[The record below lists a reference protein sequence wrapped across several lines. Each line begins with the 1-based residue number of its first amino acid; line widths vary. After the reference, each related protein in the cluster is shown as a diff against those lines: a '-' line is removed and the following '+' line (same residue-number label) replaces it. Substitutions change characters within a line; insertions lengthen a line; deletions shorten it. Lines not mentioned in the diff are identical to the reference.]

1 MAIKGSIAKEE
12 IIKRMMEV
20 FEDSFMNDKTLIIPM
35 MENGEEVQIKLTL
48 TASKT
53 NIPHSNGKAE
63 ISEAVATGMS
73 NPVEVIEPTEEEK
86 KRVVDLINK
95 LGNI

>member
-53 NIPHSNGKAE
+53 NIPHSNGRAE
-63 ISEAVATGMS
+63 IPVTVAAGMP
-73 NPVEVIEPTEEEK
+73 NPVEVVEPTEEEK
-86 KRVVDLINK
+86 QRVVDLINK
-95 LGNI
+95 LGSI

>member
-63 ISEAVATGMS
+63 IPITVAVGMP
-73 NPVEVIEPTEEEK
+73 NPVEVVEPTEEEK
-86 KRVVDLINK
+86 QRGVDLINK
-95 LGNI
+95 LGSI

>member
-63 ISEAVATGMS
+63 IPITVAAGMP
-73 NPVEVIEPTEEEK
+73 NPVEVVEPTEEEK
-86 KRVVDLINK
+86 QRVVDLINK
-95 LGNI
+95 LGSI

>member
-63 ISEAVATGMS
+63 IPITVAAGMP
-73 NPVEVIEPTEEEK
+73 NPVEVVEPTEEEK
-86 KRVVDLINK
+86 QRVVDLINK

>member
-48 TASKT
+48 TASKI

-63 ISEAVATGMS
+63 IPITVAAGMP
-73 NPVEVIEPTEEEK
+73 NPVEVVEPTEEEK
-86 KRVVDLINK
+86 QRVVDLINK
-95 LGNI
+95 LGSI

>member
-63 ISEAVATGMS
+63 IPITVAAGMP
-73 NPVEVIEPTEEEK
+73 NPVEVVEPTEEEK
-86 KRVVDLINK
+86 QRVVDLINK
-95 LGNI
+95 LGNV

>member
-63 ISEAVATGMS
+63 IPITVAVGMP

-86 KRVVDLINK
+86 QRVVDLINK
-95 LGNI
+95 LGSI

>member
-63 ISEAVATGMS
+63 IPMTVATGMS
-73 NPVEVIEPTEEEK
+73 NSVEVVEPTEEEK
-86 KRVVDLINK
+86 QRVVDLINK
-95 LGNI
+95 LGSI

>member
-63 ISEAVATGMS
+63 IPAAAAAGIS
-73 NPVEVIEPTEEEK
+73 NPVEVVEPTEEEK
-86 KRVVDLINK
+86 QRVVDLINK
-95 LGNI
+95 LGSI

>member
-53 NIPHSNGKAE
+53 NIPHSNGKVE
-63 ISEAVATGMS
+63 IPITVAAGMP
-73 NPVEVIEPTEEEK
+73 NPVEVVEPTEEEK
-86 KRVVDLINK
+86 QRVIDLINK
-95 LGNI
+95 LGSI

>member
-63 ISEAVATGMS
+63 IPAAVATEMS

-86 KRVVDLINK
+86 QRVVDLINK

>member
-12 IIKRMMEV
+12 IIKSMMEV

-63 ISEAVATGMS
+63 IPITVAVGMP
-73 NPVEVIEPTEEEK
+73 NPVEVVEPTEEEK
-86 KRVVDLINK
+86 QRVVDLINK
-95 LGNI
+95 LGSI

>member
-63 ISEAVATGMS
+63 IPITVAVGMP
-73 NPVEVIEPTEEEK
+73 NPVEVVEPTEEEK
-86 KRVVDLINK
+86 QRVVELINK
-95 LGNI
+95 LGSI

>member
-63 ISEAVATGMS
+63 IPITVAAGTP
-73 NPVEVIEPTEEEK
+73 NPVEVVEPTEEEK
-86 KRVVDLINK
+86 QRVVDLINK
-95 LGNI
+95 LGSI

>member
-63 ISEAVATGMS
+63 IPITVTAGMP
-73 NPVEVIEPTEEEK
+73 NQVEVIEPTEEEK
-86 KRVVDLINK
+86 QRVVDLINK
-95 LGNI
+95 LGSI

>member
-63 ISEAVATGMS
+63 IPTTVVAGMP
-73 NPVEVIEPTEEEK
+73 NQVEVVEPTEEEK
-86 KRVVDLINK
+86 QRVVDLINK
-95 LGNI
+95 LGSI

>member
-53 NIPHSNGKAE
+53 NIPHSNGKVE
-63 ISEAVATGMS
+63 ISTTATAGLS

-86 KRVVDLINK
+86 QRVVDLINK
-95 LGNI
+95 LGSI

>member
-63 ISEAVATGMS
+63 ILTTVAAGML
-73 NPVEVIEPTEEEK
+73 NPVEVVEPTEEEK
-86 KRVVDLINK
+86 QRVVDLINK
-95 LGNI
+95 LGSI

>member
-63 ISEAVATGMS
+63 IPAAVAAGMPK
-73 NPVEVIEPTEEEK
+73 PVEVVEPTEGEK
-86 KRVVDLINK
+86 QRVVDLINK
-95 LGNI
+95 LGSI

>member
-35 MENGEEVQIKLTL
+35 MENGEEVQIKRTL

-63 ISEAVATGMS
+63 IPITVAAGMP
-73 NPVEVIEPTEEEK
+73 NPVEVVEPTEEEK
-86 KRVVDLINK
+86 QRVVELINK
-95 LGNI
+95 LGSI

>member
-35 MENGEEVQIKLTL
+35 MENGEEVQIKRTL

-63 ISEAVATGMS
+63 IPITVAAGMP
-73 NPVEVIEPTEEEK
+73 NPVEVVEPTEEEK
-86 KRVVDLINK
+86 QRVVDLINK
-95 LGNI
+95 LGSI

>member
-35 MENGEEVQIKLTL
+35 IENGEEVQIKLTL

-63 ISEAVATGMS
+63 IPAAATAGMS
-73 NPVEVIEPTEEEK
+73 NPVEVVEPTEEEK
-86 KRVVDLINK
+86 QRVVDLINK
-95 LGNI
+95 LGSI

>member
-1 MAIKGSIAKEE
+1 MAIKVSIAKEE

-35 MENGEEVQIKLTL
+35 MENGEEVQIKITL

-53 NIPHSNGKAE
+53 NLPHSNGNVE
-63 ISEAVATGMS
+63 IPITTVIGTSRPT
-73 NPVEVIEPTEEEK
+73 EVVEPTEEEK
-86 KRVVDLINK
+86 QRVVDLINK
-95 LGNI
+95 FGNT

>member
-35 MENGEEVQIKLTL
+35 MENGEEVQIKITL

-53 NIPHSNGKAE
+53 NIPHSNGNIE
-63 ISEAVATGMS
+63 IPAATATGMS
-73 NPVEVIEPTEEEK
+73 NPVEVVEPTEEEK
-86 KRVVDLINK
+86 QRVVDLINK
-95 LGNI
+95 LGSI

>member
-53 NIPHSNGKAE
+53 NIPHSNGKA
-63 ISEAVATGMS
+63 
-73 NPVEVIEPTEEEK
+73 
-86 KRVVDLINK
+86 
-95 LGNI
+95 

>member
-63 ISEAVATGMS
+63 IPAAVAAGMS
-73 NPVEVIEPTEEEK
+73 NPVEVVEPTEEEK
-86 KRVVDLINK
+86 QRVVDLINK

>member
-63 ISEAVATGMS
+63 IPITVAVGMP
-73 NPVEVIEPTEEEK
+73 NPVEVVEPTEEEK
-86 KRVVDLINK
+86 QRVVDLINK